1 MYNVIKGELKMKK
14 SLNEERRVE
23 LEKIIEPIQE
33 WINEY
38 GTPHDILIIQ
48 QGNAQLYSGE
58 LSIILKLR
66 D

>member
-1 MYNVIKGELKMKK
+1 MEK
-14 SLNEERRVE
+14 SLNQNRREE
-23 LEKIIEPIQE
+23 LEKIIEPLQE
-33 WINEY
+33 WINEW

-58 LSIILKLR
+58 LSIQLKIR

>member
-1 MYNVIKGELKMKK
+1 MKK